1 MERGLSLPRN
11 RTSLLLV
18 GLLCLLVIGIADRL
32 VDDSIPLAL
41 LYLGPVVLMSTV
53 LARWEI
59 PLLGLVCTA
68 AAEFSDAYPWTPRN
82 GVARDA
88 LYFLAYTAA
97 GLYVSEI
104 LTRRRAEQTH
114 VVALEA
120 EMEARRGVEEQL
132 RLVVANSSIAI
143 ITSNEA
149 GEILHANDTAEQ
161 LFAGE
166 AGVFRE
172 REARLQRSSLNV
184 FMPSLGRVQIRKQ
197 GWEQLRTMMQ
207 CQGFRQG
214 GEPFMADVW
223 FSTYMTSGGGRMTA
237 MIVDSSLEL
246 RDREEANLEQVLVG
260 SRLAIGAL
268 SHEIRNICA
277 AISIVHQNLHVS
289 LASTGQAKDF
299 DALSQ
304 LVSAL
309 ERLASQELSLTRRQ
323 STRLHLGTF
332 LFDLY
337 IIVAPSLREAG
348 IALEWLIDTN
358 LPEVWADQ
366 HSLLQV
372 FLNLFRNAEKALV
385 AVDSGRLRLHAS
397 RDAVELGNVHIMVSD
412 NGPGVAFPEQLFRP
426 FGASGGTSGLGLY
439 LSRAMM
445 LSFHG
450 DLRYEASDVGAT
462 FVLEMTAAEVEP

>member
-1 MERGLSLPRN
+1 MPRLAILPKN
-11 RTSLLLV
+11 RTSFLLA
-18 GLLCLLVIGIADRL
+18 GLAAMAVIGIADKQF
-32 VDDSIPLAL
+32 DDSIPLAL
-41 LYLGPVVLMSTV
+41 LYLGPIVLMSTV
-53 LARWEI
+53 LKRWQI
-59 PLLGLVCTA
+59 PLLGILCTV
-68 AAEFSDAYPWTPRN
+68 AAELSDSYPWTTNP
-82 GVARDA
+82 GIARDT

-104 LTRRRAEQTH
+104 LTRRRAEQIH
-114 VVALEA
+114 VTALET

-143 ITSNEA
+143 ITSDES
-149 GEILHANDTAEQ
+149 GVILHANDAAEQ
-161 LFAGE
+161 LFAGDTS
-166 AGVFRE
+166 ALSQFGP
-172 REARLQRSSLNV
+172 RLYRSTLSL
-184 FMPSLGRVQIRKQ
+184 FMPSLARVHIRKQ

-207 CQGFRQG
+207 CQGFRNG

-223 FSTYMTSGGGRMTA
+223 FSTYMTSSGGRMTA

-260 SRLAIGAL
+260 SRLVIGAL

-277 AISIVHQNLHVS
+277 AISIVHQNLNVS
-289 LASTGQAKDF
+289 LASHEQTKDF

-304 LVSAL
+304 LVAAL

-323 STRLHLGTF
+323 STRVRLDTF
-332 LFDLY
+332 LGDLY

-348 IALEWLIDTN
+348 IALDWLIDLD
-358 LPEVWADQ
+358 LPDVWADH

-372 FLNLFRNAEKALV
+372 FLNLFRNAEKAL
-385 AVDSGRLRLHAS
+385 APLATGRLRVAAARKPGMLQC
-397 RDAVELGNVHIMVSD
+397 VQIEVSD
-412 NGPGVAFPEQLFRP
+412 NGPGVAHPEQLFRP
-426 FGASGGTSGLGLY
+426 FGAPGGAPGLGLY

-450 DLRYEASDVGAT
+450 DLRYQPGSPGAT
-462 FVLEMTAAEVEP
+462 FLLEMTAAEAEA